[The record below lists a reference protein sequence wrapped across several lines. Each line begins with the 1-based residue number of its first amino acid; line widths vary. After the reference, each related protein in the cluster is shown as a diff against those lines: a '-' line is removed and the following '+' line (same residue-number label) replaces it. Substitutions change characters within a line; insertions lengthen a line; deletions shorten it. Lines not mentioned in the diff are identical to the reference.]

1 MVQPCGY
8 CIQASLQA
16 SLSSLYVRTDC
27 SAFGSYI
34 SDVPRHLRML
44 TYGLR
49 SIASVCRSM
58 SSRCATSSI
67 SETFWSGTTALPLP
81 ALPNARWSLGWLLL
95 ALAAVPEGV
104 PLLAMKG
111 DAGALRAR
119 TDERSDEEAVDEEEE
134 SEVFEVDAD
143 AEGSVGSA

>member
-1 MVQPCGY
+1 
-8 CIQASLQA
+8 
-16 SLSSLYVRTDC
+16 
-27 SAFGSYI
+27 
-34 SDVPRHLRML
+34 
-44 TYGLR
+44 
-49 SIASVCRSM
+49 M

-67 SETFWSGTTALPLP
+67 SETFCSGATALPLP
-81 ALPNARWSLGWLLL
+81 TFPNARWSLGWLLL

-119 TDERSDEEAVDEEEE
+119 TDERSDEETVDEEEGE
-134 SEVFEVDAD
+134 DLEVDAD